1 MVETLRFMVDKKW
14 SLGGALDLLGFYL
27 FFIFNGFEGLS
38 T

>member
-27 FFIFNGFEGLS
+27 FIYFYF
-38 T
+38 